1 MSSGIGIRIGITD
14 AGGHPVPITVTAGE
28 HVMVPAGEHAPV
40 TVIEGGPARAT
51 GDDPAP
57 DRPAPA
63 PRIGIRLS
71 PPAGELVWSCTP
83 EAAREL
89 AAVLLRAA
97 EETENAPAERPV
109 TVEAGELRRGDVRDG
124 DRAMTVESAR
134 TDGSTVHV
142 TWKSGAGRSWTQ
154 AYAADAAITL
164 KRRLP
169 EGS

>member
-1 MSSGIGIRIGITD
+1 MSSGTGITD
-14 AGGHPVPITVTAGE
+14 ADGRPVPITVTVDE
-28 HVMVPAGEHAPV
+28 HVPAPA
-40 TVIEGGPARAT
+40 TAGGPAPT
-51 GDDPAP
+51 AP
-57 DRPAPA
+57 DAGPAPA
-63 PRIGIRLS
+63 PRIGIRLT

-89 AAVLLRAA
+89 AAELLRAA
-97 EETENAPAERPV
+97 EEAESAPAGRPV

-154 AYAADAAITL
+154 AYAADTAITL

-169 EGS
+169 EGR

>member
-1 MSSGIGIRIGITD
+1 MSSGTGITD
-14 AGGHPVPITVTAGE
+14 ADGRPVPITVTVGE
-28 HVMVPAGEHAPV
+28 HMPATAAADG
-40 TVIEGGPARAT
+40 
-51 GDDPAP
+51 PAP
-57 DRPAPA
+57 DDDPAPA
-63 PRIGIRLS
+63 PRIRIRLR

-83 EAAREL
+83 EAARAL
-89 AAVLLRAA
+89 AAELLRAA
-97 EETENAPAERPV
+97 EEAENAPAERPV

-154 AYAADAAITL
+154 AYAVDAAITL

-169 EGS
+169 ESR

>member
-1 MSSGIGIRIGITD
+1 MSSGTGITD
-14 AGGHPVPITVTAGE
+14 ADGRPVPITVTVDE
-28 HVMVPAGEHAPV
+28 HMPATA
-40 TVIEGGPARAT
+40 TAGGPA
-51 GDDPAP
+51 PIAP
-57 DRPAPA
+57 DAGPAPA
-63 PRIGIRLS
+63 PRIGIRLT

-89 AAVLLRAA
+89 AAALLRAA
-97 EETENAPAERPV
+97 EEAESAPAARPV

-154 AYAADAAITL
+154 AYAPDTAITL

-169 EGS
+169 EGR

>member
-1 MSSGIGIRIGITD
+1 MGSGTVITD
-14 AGGHPVPITVTAGE
+14 TDGHRVPITVTVGE
-28 HVMVPAGEHAPV
+28 HRPATAGADGSAPD
-40 TVIEGGPARAT
+40 GGPATGVKPAT
-51 GDDPAP
+51 GVNPAAS
-57 DRPAPA
+57 DGSAPA
-63 PRIGIRLS
+63 PRIGIRLT
-71 PPAGELVWSCTP
+71 PPTGELVWSCSP

-89 AAVLLRAA
+89 AAALVRAA
-97 EETENAPAERPV
+97 EEAENAATGRPV

-169 EGS
+169 GSR

>member
-1 MSSGIGIRIGITD
+1 MSSGTGITD
-14 AGGHPVPITVTAGE
+14 ADGRPVPITITVDGHMPPTAT
-28 HVMVPAGEHAPV
+28 A
-40 TVIEGGPARAT
+40 GGPAPA
-51 GDDPAP
+51 AP
-57 DRPAPA
+57 DAGPAPA
-63 PRIGIRLS
+63 PRIGIRPT
-71 PPAGELVWSCTP
+71 PPAGALVWSCTP

-89 AAVLLRAA
+89 AAELLRAA
-97 EETENAPAERPV
+97 EEAESGPAGRPV

-154 AYAADAAITL
+154 AYAADTAITL

-169 EGS
+169 RGR

>member
-1 MSSGIGIRIGITD
+1 APTAPD
-14 AGGHPVPITVTAGE
+14 AG
-28 HVMVPAGEHAPV
+28 PASAL
-40 TVIEGGPARAT
+40 
-51 GDDPAP
+51 
-57 DRPAPA
+57 
-63 PRIGIRLS
+63 RIGIRLT

-83 EAAREL
+83 GAAREL
-89 AAVLLRAA
+89 AAELLRAA
-97 EETENAPAERPV
+97 EEAENAPTGRPV

-154 AYAADAAITL
+154 AYAADTAITL

-169 EGS
+169 EGR

>member
-1 MSSGIGIRIGITD
+1 MSSGTGITD
-14 AGGHPVPITVTAGE
+14 ADGHPVPVA
-28 HVMVPAGEHAPV
+28 V
-40 TVIEGGPARAT
+40 TVDEHRSATAKAGGPAPT
-51 GDDPAP
+51 AP
-57 DRPAPA
+57 DDGPAPA
-63 PRIGIRLS
+63 PRIGIRLT
-71 PPAGELVWSCTP
+71 PPAGEFVWSCTP

-89 AAVLLRAA
+89 AAELLRAA
-97 EETENAPAERPV
+97 EEAENAPAGRPV

-169 EGS
+169 EGR